1 VESSSDTPLE
11 PNPDVVSRRLG
22 DELVLVHL
30 GSNRIFR
37 LNRTAARLWELIGE
51 GVTTDAGLH
60 DALRGEFDVGEEELR
75 GEIAGTLERLRRQG
89 LVRSGAQAG

>member
-1 VESSSDTPLE
+1 MEPQSDPKLE
-11 PNPDVVSRRLG
+11 PDPDVVSRRLG

-51 GVTTDAGLH
+51 GVATDTELLQ
-60 DALRGEFDVGEEELR
+60 ALRSEFDVGEDELR
-75 GEIAGTLERLRRQG
+75 GEIDGTLERLKRQG
-89 LVRSGAQAG
+89 LLRNGAQAG

>member
-1 VESSSDTPLE
+1 VEPQSDTKLE
-11 PNPDVVSRRLG
+11 PDPDVVSRRLG

-51 GVTTDAGLH
+51 GVTTAEGLLE
-60 DALRGEFDVGEEELR
+60 ALRSEFDVGEDELR
-75 GEIAGTLERLRRQG
+75 GEIDSTLERLGRQG
-89 LVRSGAQAG
+89 LVRDGAQAG